1 MQESSTKY
9 SPQLTHYFT
18 VTLPVTIKLIQTSKP
33 LAGKPTSNQI
43 VYDLLDLYNAM
54 LPKMFE
60 FIRTPTRRNR
70 TPSAIPA
77 AIHFFHKN

>member
-18 VTLPVTIKLIQTSKP
+18 VTLPVTIKLIQTSEP

-54 LPKMFE
+54 LPKCSNSFQ
-60 FIRTPTRRNR
+60 
-70 TPSAIPA
+70 
-77 AIHFFHKN
+77 